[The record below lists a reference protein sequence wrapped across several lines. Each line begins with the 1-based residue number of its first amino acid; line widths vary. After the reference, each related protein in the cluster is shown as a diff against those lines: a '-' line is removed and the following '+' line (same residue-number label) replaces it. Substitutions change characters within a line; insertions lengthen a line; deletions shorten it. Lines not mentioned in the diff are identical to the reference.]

1 MAAGSITKN
10 EWTHLV
16 VTYDGTTVY
25 FYANGANIWTSTG
38 TIPEPNTSGPLCI
51 GGDPAIGDRVL

>member
-1 MAAGSITKN
+1 MHGWWFRQEAGTTPRWLWVQNGGGIYMAGGNITKN

-25 FYANGANIWTSTG
+25 FYANG
-38 TIPEPNTSGPLCI
+38 
-51 GGDPAIGDRVL
+51 DQ